1 MVKSRAK
8 VSAQVSVGTAIALRQ
23 ALAGD
28 ELFLGFG
35 AATAKSVELVCV
47 SVQPSV
53 LRASAVAFDGGG
65 AAVADE
71 VDDAGAVWTTTAECR
86 CSSNERDLSSS
97 CSQVDCAIH
106 IRCWKP

>member
-1 MVKSRAK
+1 MIEVIGVSLFGMVKSRAK

-65 AAVADE
+65 AGAARKQFAV
-71 VDDAGAVWTTTAECR
+71 
-86 CSSNERDLSSS
+86 
-97 CSQVDCAIH
+97 
-106 IRCWKP
+106 PP